1 MTPSVGEPVGTL
13 RQHTGRFS
21 GVLSFP
27 DRATY
32 VAWCKADRYQA
43 IGFEEY
49 GIFLEMPASE
59 RPAAG
64 ADLEAMASLVVDWI
78 VDARNGERPPRFE
91 EIVAALRAA
100 TLTNEA
106 DEGAEHVGFVIENR
120 VAGCWVHRGL
130 FHPDSVQQF
139 EERMKYVEGA
149 GHPVRVRKVFA
160 GAAHYESAG
169 AATLGDAQPEP
180 VAWLGEIGGYRFL
193 VLTKGEALGPLAK
206 DVVWTPLG
214 PLATP
219 GAAPAGR
226 FDPAAPVC
234 AYCDE
239 IHEGACAT
247 PHDSEDGS

>member
-106 DEGAEHVGFVIENR
+106 GAEPEPPKMVTVECSTHGR
-120 VAGCWVHRGL
+120 VVLGMDDYVTLGCPKCRADRL
-130 FHPDSVQQF
+130 
-139 EERMKYVEGA
+139 
-149 GHPVRVRKVFA
+149 
-160 GAAHYESAG
+160 AAPG
-169 AATLGDAQPEP
+169 AAT
-180 VAWLGEIGGYRFL
+180 
-193 VLTKGEALGPLAK
+193 
-206 DVVWTPLG
+206 
-214 PLATP
+214 
-219 GAAPAGR
+219 AP
-226 FDPAAPVC
+226 
-234 AYCDE
+234 
-239 IHEGACAT
+239 
-247 PHDSEDGS
+247 